1 MRGGTVAPTDERS
14 GEDLLLKVTP
24 PRVPRHLL
32 SRTRL
37 RSDTDVCRG
46 QGVVVVRAPA
56 GFGKTSL
63 LAQWRLEQVANGR
76 AVAWLSAE
84 PEDGP
89 ERLLRALT
97 LSVRQATARPG
108 FGQSLAARDGAP
120 RDTCI
125 AVWLAE
131 LAQAAVPVT
140 LSIDQADHLP
150 PASQALVAQIVRH
163 APPNLQVLLAA
174 RGPIGFAVDDL
185 VDYGRCTVMGAGLL
199 RFRLDETLELL
210 RRSFGDSVDNDL
222 GARVQEFTEGWA
234 LGLQLVLSLQ
244 QEDEGLAAL
253 AAAARAPGGELR
265 QHLAGLLLGAVA
277 DDDMDFLCRMA
288 CLGRMHPGLCR
299 AIDGRDGAA
308 VRLARLGLEAP
319 AVVRSEHGEWS
330 RLHTVARD
338 VLRARFAALPSAERA
353 EVHAR
358 AAAWYERQGLLE
370 DAAEHALAAGQPQA
384 AYDLV
389 DRCLYDAVVRQGRHA
404 EALDWLDRLPP
415 AELQRRPRLMLAM
428 AWSLAGSERHA
439 EAAALVGR
447 LVSEAGE
454 ADHALRC
461 ECALVL
467 SGAAMFADEPDLFC
481 TLHDAWE
488 ADPPLRTPEL
498 LRLHAHR
505 SAYRAL
511 LDGQTALARL
521 RLQRQLQTRDG
532 EDLQQGD
539 PWGRYLMGLSYLW
552 EGQPLLAE
560 SLLRPALAVA
570 EAASGRRGRLPSLL
584 AAVLATAL
592 WELDRPREA
601 AELLANRLDV
611 LERTAPAEA
620 LLLAYRTLVRVA
632 LASRT
637 EHRAIELLESMQAV
651 AQVRR
656 MPRLELASLAELVR
670 VHARGHRAQMCHELC
685 QRIDEL
691 AAGQAQVRPRW
702 WRLVA
707 GLPEQAH
714 AYAAIATRDWRRA
727 IERLAAAD
735 DHARRMRMGSV
746 HIELLGL
753 RAFVLDRCGER
764 SHTLLREAVELA
776 GAFEL
781 RRLLADAHP
790 GLGVLV
796 AGLGETPPAM
806 PSLPVFAGGSAP
818 VWSALTNKEREV
830 LQLLSRNLSNK
841 EIGRALQ
848 SGETTVKWHVKNLFS
863 KLDVGS
869 RREVVVRA
877 RALGMLPAVD

>member
-1 MRGGTVAPTDERS
+1 VAVSDERS

-84 PEDGP
+84 AEDGP

-97 LSVRQATARPG
+97 LSVRQATARPA
-108 FGQSLAARDGAP
+108 FGQALAARDGTP
-120 RDTCI
+120 HDHGI

-131 LAQAAVPVT
+131 LAQAAAPVT

-150 PASQALVAQIVRH
+150 PASQALLAQIVRH
-163 APPNLQVLLAA
+163 APPNLQVVLAA
-174 RGPIGFAVDDL
+174 RGPIGFPVDDL

-210 RRSFGDSVDNDL
+210 RRSFGDGVDNDL
-222 GARVQEFTEGWA
+222 GARVQEFTEGWP

-244 QEDEGLAAL
+244 QDGEGLAAL

-265 QHLAGLLLGAVA
+265 RHLAGLLLGAVT
-277 DDDMDFLCRMA
+277 DDDTAFLGRMA
-288 CLGRMHPGLCR
+288 CLERLHPDLCR
-299 AIDGRDGAA
+299 AVDGRDCAA
-308 VRLARLGLEAP
+308 VRLARLGLETP

-338 VLRARFAALPSAERA
+338 ALRARFAALPEAERA

-370 DAAEHALAAGQPQA
+370 DAAEHALAAGQPQS
-384 AYDLV
+384 AYDLI

-404 EALDWLDRLPP
+404 EALEWLDRLPR

-447 LVSEAGE
+447 LVADAGE
-454 ADHALRC
+454 EDHALRC
-461 ECALVL
+461 ECAMVL

-488 ADPPLRTPEL
+488 SDPPLHTPEL

-511 LDGQTALARL
+511 LDGQAALARL
-521 RLQRQLQTRDG
+521 RLQRQLQSRDG
-532 EDLQQGD
+532 EDFQQGD

-570 EAASGRRGRLPSLL
+570 EAVSGRRGRLPSLL
-584 AAVLATAL
+584 AAVLAAAL

-632 LASRT
+632 LASRA

-651 AQVRR
+651 ALVRR
-656 MPRLELASLAELVR
+656 MPRLEVASLAELVR
-670 VHARGHRAQMCHELC
+670 VHARGYRAQMCGELC
-685 QRIDEL
+685 ERIDDLVAE
-691 AAGQAQVRPRW
+691 QAQARPRW

-714 AYAAIATRDWRRA
+714 AYAAIASRDWRMA
-727 IERLAAAD
+727 AERLAVAD

-764 SHTLLREAVELA
+764 SQTLLREAVELA
-776 GAFEL
+776 AAFEL

-790 GLGVLV
+790 GLGALI
-796 AGLGETPPAM
+796 AGLGELPFRP
-806 PSLPVFAGGSAP
+806 LPVPPVVAAGAVP

-848 SGETTVKWHVKNLFS
+848 SGETTVKWHVKNLFA

-877 RALGMLPAVD
+877 RALGMLPAID